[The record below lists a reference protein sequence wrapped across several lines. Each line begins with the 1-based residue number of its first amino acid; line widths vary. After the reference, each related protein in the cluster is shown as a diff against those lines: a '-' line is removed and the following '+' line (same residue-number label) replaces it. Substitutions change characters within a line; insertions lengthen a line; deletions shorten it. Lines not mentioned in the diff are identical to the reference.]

1 MPVIVAFAGIVNPRF
16 VAFKDCELALL
27 PKVHV
32 EYKLSFAFIK
42 PGLLQTV
49 PVPEVVP
56 VPAGLGPEVAGLP
69 AGHVEVTVSVPLP
82 PWHIVTPV
90 VTGNGF
96 TVTVTAVRLL
106 SHPVE
111 V

>member
-1 MPVIVAFAGIVNPRF
+1 MPVIVAFAGIANPKF
-16 VAFKDCELALL
+16 VAFKYREEALALR
-27 PKVHV
+27 VHV
-32 EYKLSFAFIK
+32 ELELSFAVIL
-42 PGLLQTV
+42 PGLIQAV
-49 PVPEVVP
+49 PVPVVVP
-56 VPAGLGPEVAGLP
+56 VPANLGPEVVGLP
-69 AGHVEVTVSVPLP
+69 AGHVEVTVSDPLP

-106 SHPVE
+106 SHPVA